1 MSQELGVLSMFD
13 GRTAPQSPSISLI
26 LLRWLLWLPHLFI
39 LILLRL
45 AFLVTSILAYF
56 AVLFTA
62 KLPHDRFV
70 WNRKVMNWTWRV
82 GFYSLEEFI
91 YRKWPN
97 VNWGSHLEL
106 HTTAKHSGRQF
117 PAGSWNIDF
126 LARDANTNGLIVVHL
141 KRGEA
146 SEATVGQI
154 LRHISWIRENVAESG
169 QDVRG
174 VIVARQSDPALEYAV
189 KNLPFVEV
197 MTYTVDFQLTLHPTK
212 ASKPHKTAGKAT
224 KEEKQAV
231 GQPA

>member
-1 MSQELGVLSMFD
+1 MSQELGILSMFD
-13 GRTAPQSPSISLI
+13 GDTAPQSPSISLL

-70 WNRKVMNWTWRV
+70 WNRKVMSWTWRV

-91 YRKWPN
+91 YRNWPN
-97 VNWGSHLEL
+97 INWGSQLEL
-106 HTTAKHSGRQF
+106 HTTAKHSGRYF
-117 PAGSWNIDF
+117 PAGPWHIDF
-126 LARDANTNGLIVVHL
+126 LARDANTNELVVVHL
-141 KRGEA
+141 KRGET
-146 SEATVGQI
+146 SDSTVGQI
-154 LRHISWIRENVAESG
+154 LRHISWIRENVAEKG
-169 QDVRG
+169 QDVTG
-174 VIVARQSDPALEYAV
+174 IIVARQTDAALDYAV

-197 MTYTVDFQLTLHPTK
+197 VTYTVDFQLTLHPTK
-212 ASKPHKTAGKAT
+212 ASKPRRAVEKAG
-224 KEEKQAV
+224 KEEKEAV